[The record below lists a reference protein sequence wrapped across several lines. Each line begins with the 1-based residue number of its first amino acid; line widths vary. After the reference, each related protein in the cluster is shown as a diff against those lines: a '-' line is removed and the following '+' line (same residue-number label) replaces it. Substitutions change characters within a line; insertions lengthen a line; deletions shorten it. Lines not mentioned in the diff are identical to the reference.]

1 MNIKDLPKA
10 TTVDLNK
17 GRLLYC
23 EDGINI
29 KQLPASLLANL
40 EASNNN
46 NNEEEESS

>member
-10 TTVDLNK
+10 TSVDMTK

-40 EASNNN
+40 EITND
-46 NNEEEESS
+46 NNEEEESE